1 MTQETSSGNAVESV
15 FKAGNAA
22 IDVSSA
28 TTKEIRF
35 QKEDGTPITKTAV
48 FSSDGTDGAIRY
60 QVEAAF
66 HALAGADPELWRYQ
80 GHVILP
86 GSPAQDLYTEW
97 RRYLIKK
104 DL

>member
-1 MTQETSSGNAVESV
+1 MTQETSSGNFLEAI
-15 FKAGNAA
+15 FKSGNTA
-22 IDVSSA
+22 IDVSTA
-28 TTKEIRF
+28 TTIEIIIKE
-35 QKEDGTPITKTAV
+35 EDGTTATKTAV
-48 FSSDGTDGAIRY
+48 FTTDGTDGAIRY

-66 HALAGADPELWRYQ
+66 HALSGTDPELWRYQ

-97 RRYLIKK
+97 RRYLVKK